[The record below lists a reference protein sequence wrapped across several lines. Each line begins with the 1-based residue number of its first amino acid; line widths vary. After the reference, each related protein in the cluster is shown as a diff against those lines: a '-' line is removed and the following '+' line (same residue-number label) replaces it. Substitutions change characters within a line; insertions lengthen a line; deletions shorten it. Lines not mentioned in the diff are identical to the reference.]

1 LAWLRGSWPRQKR
14 SEPEFAFSAT
24 FSSRGSG
31 LLSWPSNRNQEIEGN
46 ATSEETRMS
55 QLPTLTAEGIQGHYP
70 PRRLPHH
77 HQVNQNAIGH
87 WPLAWLGQNC
97 AP

>member
-1 LAWLRGSWPRQKR
+1 
-14 SEPEFAFSAT
+14 
-24 FSSRGSG
+24 
-31 LLSWPSNRNQEIEGN
+31 
-46 ATSEETRMS
+46 MS